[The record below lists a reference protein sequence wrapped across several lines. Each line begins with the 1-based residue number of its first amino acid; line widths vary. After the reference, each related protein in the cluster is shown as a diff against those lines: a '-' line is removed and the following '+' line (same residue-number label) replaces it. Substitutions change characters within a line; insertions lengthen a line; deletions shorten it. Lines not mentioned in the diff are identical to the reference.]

1 MLDERLGRHSVVV
14 ASLGLIP
21 GLLVI
26 AWLADGIVANPGG
39 SHSRPVIWGL
49 FAIPPLAALVLGLLN
64 GYRPLRAVAL
74 AGAALVM
81 IGVWYAVLILPAAA
95 LCTATHSGS
104 CM

>member
-26 AWLADGIVANPGG
+26 AMLADGIANPGV
-39 SHSRPVIWGL
+39 SYRRVVVWAFFAVSPV
-49 FAIPPLAALVLGLLN
+49 AAFVLGLLN
-64 GYRPLRAVAL
+64 GYSLLRAVVL

-81 IGVWYAVLILPAAA
+81 FGVWYALLVLPAAA
-95 LCTATHSGS
+95 LCSAMHSGS

>member
-26 AWLADGIVANPGG
+26 AMFADGIAHPGVTHRRVLVWAFFAVA
-39 SHSRPVIWGL
+39 PVAG
-49 FAIPPLAALVLGLLN
+49 FVLGLLN
-64 GYRPLRAVAL
+64 GYSLLRAVAL
-74 AGAALVM
+74 AGAALAM
-81 IGVWYAVLILPAAA
+81 FGVWYALLVLPAAG
-95 LCTATHSGS
+95 LCSAMQGGS